1 MNGIKYVTNEK
12 AEIKAVI
19 LDIEQ
24 FKLDGIS
31 AADVLLRLSDLQQI
45 INNAPQ
51 KNKKE
56 NTSWKEAK
64 KALDV
69 LNK

>member
-12 AEIKAVI
+12 AEIKAII

-31 AADVLLRLSDLQQI
+31 AADVLLKLSDLQQI

-56 NTSWKEAK
+56 NTSWEEAK